1 MGKQGENLD
10 FWNFQLECIHGKSG
24 GKILWQPRIECWYD
38 DKIFLGQELPGAFR
52 GKNLPEIY
60 RELGCSNRIYEYN
73 SCFQAVDAP
82 DIHREERRL
91 SDLETEYIIHTP
103 VGTISSVFQ
112 ENTSNPGRYP
122 KKWWVENT
130 KDLKVMGYILKHQ
143 KWIWREDIYQEL
155 QKKWGRLGAPTIYM
169 PRVNVQYLYLDLMG
183 VENGIF
189 LLMDEKEEAESFF
202 QILEENQER
211 MIKVINQSPIEMI
224 NFGDNLHCKTLP
236 PYHFEEYVLPA
247 YQKRC
252 RLLHEGGKFVYAH
265 WDGDTKDLLPY
276 ARQTGLDGIEA
287 ITPLP
292 QGDVTLE
299 EVKEA
304 LGDDVWLID
313 GVAAIFFDREFPVEE
328 LVRQVETCIR
338 LFAPKLILG
347 ISDELSSTGDIE
359 RVRLVGKMVEKYNQ
373 LFQ

>member
-224 NFGDNLHCKTLP
+224 NFGDNLHCKSCRRIILRNTCFLP
-236 PYHFEEYVLPA
+236 TRKDAVCSTKEVNLSTPTGTEIQKTCSHTPDRPVLTELRRSP
-247 YQKRC
+247 RC
-252 RLLHEGGKFVYAH
+252 
-265 WDGDTKDLLPY
+265 P
-276 ARQTGLDGIEA
+276 
-287 ITPLP
+287 
-292 QGDVTLE
+292 
-299 EVKEA
+299 
-304 LGDDVWLID
+304 
-313 GVAAIFFDREFPVEE
+313 RE
-328 LVRQVETCIR
+328 
-338 LFAPKLILG
+338 
-347 ISDELSSTGDIE
+347 
-359 RVRLVGKMVEKYNQ
+359 M
-373 LFQ
+373 